1 MWGEFAGGEILP
13 SKSSDTLKVEGIALR
28 KDGKPR
34 ILLANFDPPIHSE
47 SVWGNL
53 PENVRVRRLDET
65 NVQAAMTSPETF
77 RAETG
82 ELTQTVDGVVELNL
96 LPYAIARID
105 TN

>member
-1 MWGEFAGGEILP
+1 MGEFSGGEILP

-28 KDGKPR
+28 KDGKTR
-34 ILLANFDPPIHSE
+34 ILLANVTPDSQQVKVQHM
-47 SVWGNL
+47 
-53 PENVRVRRLDET
+53 PETVRVRRLDET
-65 NVQAAMTSPETF
+65 NAHAAMTSPDTF
-77 RAETG
+77 RAENG